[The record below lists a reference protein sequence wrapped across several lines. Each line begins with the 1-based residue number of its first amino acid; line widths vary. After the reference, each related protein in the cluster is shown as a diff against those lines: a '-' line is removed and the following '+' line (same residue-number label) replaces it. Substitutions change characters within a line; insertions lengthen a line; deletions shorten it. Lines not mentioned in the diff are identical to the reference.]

1 MVGRIRL
8 IMWRWVSR
16 IHRTLHQVET
26 MSRFYT
32 VTDTSTSD
40 TGKNLMYDDIT

>member
-8 IMWRWVSR
+8 MLWRWVSR

-26 MSRFYT
+26 MTRFYK
-32 VTDTSTSD
+32 VPHTSTSD
-40 TGKNLMYDDIT
+40 TGMNLIYDDIT

>member
-16 IHRTLHQVET
+16 IHRTLHQAET
-26 MSRFYT
+26 FSQVYA
-32 VTDTSTSD
+32 DTSTSD
-40 TGKNLMYDDIT
+40 YGKNLLYDDVT